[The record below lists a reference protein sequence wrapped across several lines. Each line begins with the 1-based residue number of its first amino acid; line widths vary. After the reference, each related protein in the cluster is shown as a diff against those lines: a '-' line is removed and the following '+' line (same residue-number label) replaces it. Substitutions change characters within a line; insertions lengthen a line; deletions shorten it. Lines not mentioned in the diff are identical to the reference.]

1 MESRRG
7 LLKKTLGGAVLL
19 AAAGA
24 VPGAMRKD
32 QAPIGPHAIEN
43 LYVIESVFPTSLG
56 VNPMESIYGIA
67 SRASGHVLKALS

>member
-19 AAAGA
+19 A
-24 VPGAMRKD
+24 VP
-32 QAPIGPHAIEN
+32 
-43 LYVIESVFPTSLG
+43 VVFPTSLG